1 MKEKLKAMYQSGSID
16 MNGLLKAVE
25 RGWVTMEDVIEIV
38 GEDNSLAVIKA
49 AKIAEISKSCN
60 AIIVA
65 GIDLELTQG
74 EVHFNLSI
82 EDQANIANLFRVVE
96 LGGTEFPY
104 QSDGGVCRIYTAAEI
119 AQIYIA
125 AQTLITTQTTYHN
138 ALKAYVQ
145 SLEGSEEIS
154 AVTYGMTL
162 PEPYLSEM
170 NAKLAVAQ
178 AQMNAISKC
187 LLSARPSCCSQRS
200 GNSIACITLSSKS
213 SQHLFIIKGE
223 LRILLCTVSNF
234 LTNATT
240 GCINNDDF
248 AIQKDG
254 VFCCPVC
261 ARVSLLS
268 DSCII
273 FSHTVPA
280 AILPAAY
287 SLPRFVTGTA
297 PSP

>member
-1 MKEKLKAMYQSGSID
+1 MKEKLKAMYQSGAID

-38 GEDNSLAVIKA
+38 GEDNSLAIIRA

-74 EVHFNLSI
+74 AVHFNLSI

-138 ALKAYVQ
+138 CYWHCVYRWRRYGCPALAQPVHRQ
-145 SLEGSEEIS
+145 EVRADSWMAS
-154 AVTYGMTL
+154 AG
-162 PEPYLSEM
+162 
-170 NAKLAVAQ
+170 
-178 AQMNAISKC
+178 
-187 LLSARPSCCSQRS
+187 CSWR
-200 GNSIACITLSSKS
+200 
-213 SQHLFIIKGE
+213 
-223 LRILLCTVSNF
+223 
-234 LTNATT
+234 
-240 GCINNDDF
+240 
-248 AIQKDG
+248 
-254 VFCCPVC
+254 
-261 ARVSLLS
+261 
-268 DSCII
+268 
-273 FSHTVPA
+273 
-280 AILPAAY
+280 
-287 SLPRFVTGTA
+287 
-297 PSP
+297 